1 VTDLARLDAIA
12 QADLVRRREA
22 TPAELVE
29 AAIERIEAVNP
40 TINAVVTPLFDSAR
54 EEASE
59 AARRPLPPGPL
70 AGVPFLLKDLGA
82 GQAGVPQTGGSRAFR
97 DFRPAADSP
106 VVQDY
111 RKAGLVIVGRT
122 NTPEFGNHSTT
133 EPVLFGPTRNPWDL
147 DRTVGGSS
155 GGSAAAVAAGMV
167 PAASAGDGA
176 GSIRIPAS
184 CCGVFGL
191 KTSRGR
197 VSRAPNGE
205 EIGGFSVRHAITRTV
220 RDSAALLDAI
230 AGPVAGDPYFATPPV
245 RPYLDEV
252 GRSPGRL
259 RIAWSDQAPL
269 GTAVDPEC
277 VVAVRETAEL
287 LASLGHEVE
296 EAAPTFD
303 AEVMIGPMVL
313 VWAVGN
319 LEEAT
324 EAERNLGR
332 PLQPDELEDTTW
344 ELVEYGRRFSALD
357 LVHAVGALGAAARAI
372 GPFFETYDAWLTP
385 TLARPPERLGVLN
398 RSQGGAEEW
407 WRFDCEFNAWNPIAN
422 ITGQPAMSL
431 PLYWTDGGLPVGSLI
446 TGRYGDEA
454 TLFRLAAQLEEAR
467 PWAERTPP
475 IHAFTSVIGQGSRG

>member
-1 VTDLARLDAIA
+1 MTDLARLDAIG
-12 QADLVRRREA
+12 QADLVRHGEVTA
-22 TPAELVE
+22 VELVE
-29 AAIERIEAVNP
+29 AAIERIEALNP
-40 TINAVVTPLFDSAR
+40 TINAVVTRLFESAR
-54 EEASE
+54 EE
-59 AARRPLPPGPL
+59 ARRPLPPGPFS
-70 AGVPFLLKDLGA
+70 GVPFLLKDLGA
-82 GQAGVPQTGGSRAFR
+82 GQESVPQTAGSRAFR
-97 DFRPAADSP
+97 DFRPASDSP
-106 VVQDY
+106 LVSAY
-111 RKAGLVIVGRT
+111 RAAGLIIVGRT

-133 EPVLFGPTRNPWDL
+133 EPVLFGPTLNPWDL
-147 DRTVGGSS
+147 GRTVGGSS

-197 VSRAPNGE
+197 VSRAPGGE

-220 RDSAALLDAI
+220 RDSAALLDVI
-230 AGPVAGDPYFATPPV
+230 AGPVAGDPYFATPPE
-245 RPYLDEV
+245 RPYLEEV

-259 RIAWSDQAPL
+259 RIAWSDRAPL

-277 VVAVRETAEL
+277 VVAVRQTAEL

-303 AEVMIGPMVL
+303 AEVMIGPMVV

-324 EAERNLGR
+324 EAERILGR
-332 PLQPDELEDTTW
+332 PLEPDDLEDTTW
-344 ELVEYGRRFSALD
+344 ELVEHGRRFSALD
-357 LVHAVGALGAAARAI
+357 LVRAVGELGAAARAI
-372 GPFFETYDAWLTP
+372 GPFFEVYDAWLTP

-407 WRFDCEFNAWNPIAN
+407 WRFDCEFNAWNPMAN
-422 ITGQPAMSL
+422 VTGQPAMSL
-431 PLYWTDGGLPVGSLI
+431 PLRWTDGGLPIGSLI
-446 TGRYGDEA
+446 TGRYGHEA
-454 TLFRLAAQLEEAR
+454 TLLRLAGQLEGAR
-467 PWAERTPP
+467 PWADRIPP
-475 IHAFTSVIGQGSRG
+475 THATTEVVHG